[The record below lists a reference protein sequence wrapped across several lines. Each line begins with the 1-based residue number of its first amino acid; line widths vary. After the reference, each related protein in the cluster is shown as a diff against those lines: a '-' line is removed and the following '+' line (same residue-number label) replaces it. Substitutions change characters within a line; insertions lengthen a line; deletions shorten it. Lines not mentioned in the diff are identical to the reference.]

1 MNAEIISVGSELLL
15 GQIVNTNAAY
25 LSKELAGLGIDVY
38 YQTTVG
44 DNDKR
49 LRAVTEKALERAD
62 VLIFTGGLG
71 PTKDDLTK
79 ETVAAILGKSL
90 IYDEPSLAKIADFF
104 KKRNKPMSE
113 NNKKQALIIE
123 DSKVLVNRYGMAP
136 GMVIESGEKCIVLLP
151 GPPKEM
157 IPMFDD
163 ELRPHFSNEGDS
175 STVIESRVLRFLGI
189 GESQLETEIL
199 DLIEQQ
205 TNPTIAPLAGDGE
218 VTLRLT
224 VKHQKAD
231 LRQQL
236 LDDVEGQIQKRVES
250 YFYGYGD
257 ASIVEQTFLQLQEK
271 KCTIATAESFTG
283 GLFAK
288 ELSSNPGAG
297 DVLLGGIV
305 AYATSAKKEL
315 LNISE
320 HIIEN
325 EGVVSHQCAKEM
337 ALQAKRKCNSDIA
350 ISFTG
355 VAGPTS
361 QEGKR
366 IGEVYIAIAGIANE
380 PVSYQLDLSGTR
392 NEIANKAVKYGCFY
406 LLNEL
411 KRWSKTE

>member
-271 KCTIATAESFTG
+271 KMYDSYSREFYRWVIC
-283 GLFAK
+283 
-288 ELSSNPGAG
+288 
-297 DVLLGGIV
+297 
-305 AYATSAKKEL
+305 
-315 LNISE
+315 
-320 HIIEN
+320 
-325 EGVVSHQCAKEM
+325 
-337 ALQAKRKCNSDIA
+337 KRA
-350 ISFTG
+350 
-355 VAGPTS
+355 
-361 QEGKR
+361 
-366 IGEVYIAIAGIANE
+366 
-380 PVSYQLDLSGTR
+380 
-392 NEIANKAVKYGCFY
+392 
-406 LLNEL
+406 
-411 KRWSKTE
+411 